1 MGSSDIDLSKKPR
14 SPYELFLGPS
24 AADLRHFVA
33 KHFRH
38 QDTKTQRYVLQNSF
52 PLCFWAFVAIFPV
65 YPDWRF
71 IMSNILNEILNNK
84 DRKEF
89 KEFVAFVANQPTG
102 ICLRN
107 GIIQLFRQYCDEH
120 NKPKKFRQNSTMF
133 NFLKKTQELFPAD
146 GTLVILH
153 RYAIAKY
160 HFCRIR
166 LDGEYMEEISLND
179 YLDLRDLYFLKKKRD
194 NHQLKID
201 FMPFYDFSPSI
212 RDTRSVGNGIRFLNR
227 YMCSNIF
234 SRPDEWNTKLFQ
246 FIQLHQH
253 DGRQLL
259 VNGTLIRDSETF
271 YNKLEKMLQ
280 WLKDKNPEA
289 SYSNVETRMK
299 KEGFEVGWG
308 NTVERISETFQ
319 TLLDLINE
327 PTDYLL
333 ENFISRVPMPLISKI
348 AIISPHGW
356 FGQTNALGKPDTG
369 GQVIYILD
377 QVRALEK
384 HLAKEIR
391 LTGLDV
397 KPKIVVLTRL
407 IPEAEDT
414 SCDQRKEEIFQ
425 ADNSYILRVPFRDS
439 QYNIVK
445 HWISRFKIWP
455 YLETFAEDASI
466 ELMSEFEGRPDL
478 IIGNYSDGNLVAS
491 LLSDKLDVIQ
501 CTIAHALEKTKYAFS
516 DLHWQ
521 ENEEDYHFSL
531 QYTADIFS
539 MNKSDFIITST
550 LQEIAGTEDTMG
562 QYESYQF
569 FSLPELYQVVS
580 GLDLFAPKFNVIP
593 PGVDEELYFPY
604 HQKEKRIQT
613 KLQQWKNRLFHDTS
627 DDIYGNL
634 DHLDKIPIFT
644 MARFDKIKNIT
655 GLIQAFG
662 MSKKLQSSCNLIFAA
677 GTIHVEDSSD
687 SEERNEIIKAYD
699 LIESYNL
706 HGKLRWLPSIN
717 KLDTGEV
724 YRIIADQKGIFVQP
738 ALFEAFGLTI
748 IEAMA
753 SGLPTFAPK
762 FGGPLEIIEYGVSG
776 FLMNTSKPEL
786 ISKSLENF
794 IEHCKKDK
802 DYWQTISE
810 NGIKRVRERFN
821 WKSYSQRMVNLAK
834 LYGFWRY
841 AVSGKG
847 MLELDRYCDL
857 IYHFLLKEKARSLE
871 TQRSPE

>member
-1 MGSSDIDLSKKPR
+1 MKN
-14 SPYELFLGPS
+14 
-24 AADLRHFVA
+24 
-33 KHFRH
+33 
-38 QDTKTQRYVLQNSF
+38 VL
-52 PLCFWAFVAIFPV
+52 V
-65 YPDWRF
+65 D
-71 IMSNILNEILNNK
+71 ILNK
-84 DRKEF
+84 RDRKDF
-89 KEFVAFVANQPTG
+89 KEFVVFVTSQQFG

-120 NKPKKFRQNSTMF
+120 NKTQKFRQNSSMF
-133 NFLKKTQELFPAD
+133 NFLKKAQELFLAD
-146 GTLVILH
+146 GTLVMLH

-160 HFCRIR
+160 RFYRIR

-179 YLDLRDLYFLKKKRD
+179 YLDLRDLQFLEKKRD
-194 NHQLKID
+194 NYQLKID

-212 RDTRSVGNGIRFLNR
+212 RDTRTLGNGIRFLNR

-234 SRPDEWNTKLFQ
+234 SQPDKWNAKLFE
-246 FIQLHQH
+246 FIQLHQNN
-253 DGRQLL
+253 GRQLL
-259 VNGTLIRDSETF
+259 VNGTLIKDFDTF
-271 YNKLEKMLQ
+271 FNKLEKMLE
-280 WLKDKNPEA
+280 WLKHKKPEA
-289 SYSNVETRMK
+289 PYSSVKTRMK

-308 NTVERISETFQ
+308 NTVSRISETIQ

-327 PTDYLL
+327 PNDHLL
-333 ENFISRVPMPLISKI
+333 EHFISRVPMPLISKI

-397 KPKIVVLTRL
+397 DPKIVVLTRL
-407 IPEAEDT
+407 IPEAQDT
-414 SCDQRKEEIFQ
+414 TCDQRKEEIFQ
-425 ADNSYILRVPFRDS
+425 TDNSYILRVPFRDS
-439 QYNIVK
+439 QYNIIK

-455 YLETFAEDASI
+455 YLEAFAEDASR
-466 ELMSEFEGRPDL
+466 ELTGEFEGRPDL

-491 LLSDKLDVIQ
+491 LLSDKFDVTQ

-521 ENEEDYHFSL
+521 ENEQDYHFSL

-550 LQEIAGTEDTMG
+550 LQEIIGTENTMG

-569 FSLPELYQVVS
+569 FSLPQLYQVVN
-580 GLDLFAPKFNVIP
+580 GVNLFAPKFNVIP

-604 HQKEKRIQT
+604 YQKENRIQA
-613 KLQQWKNRLFHDTS
+613 KWQQWESRLFEDNS
-627 DDIYGNL
+627 DDIYGSL
-634 DHLDKIPIFT
+634 DHPEKMPIFT

-662 MSKKLQSSCNLIFAA
+662 MSKKLQDACNLIFAA

-706 HGKLRWLPSIN
+706 HGKIRWLPSIN

-724 YRIIADQKGIFVQP
+724 YRIIADHKGIFVQP

-753 SGLPTFAPK
+753 SGIPTFAPK
-762 FGGPLEIIEYGVSG
+762 FGGPLEIIEYGISG
-776 FLMNTSKPEL
+776 FLMNTSKPNLMAE
-786 ISKSLENF
+786 SLEKF
-794 IEHCKKDK
+794 VEHCEKDK
-802 DYWQTISE
+802 TYWKTISE
-810 NGIKRVRERFN
+810 NGIKRVHDNFN
-821 WKSYSQRMVNLAK
+821 WNSYSQRMINLAK

-847 MLELDRYCDL
+847 MVELDRYCDL
-857 IYHFLLKEKARSLE
+857 IYHFLLKEKAQNLE
-871 TQRSPE
+871 TQIVVVQ

>member
-1 MGSSDIDLSKKPR
+1 MKN
-14 SPYELFLGPS
+14 
-24 AADLRHFVA
+24 
-33 KHFRH
+33 
-38 QDTKTQRYVLQNSF
+38 VLT
-52 PLCFWAFVAIFPV
+52 
-65 YPDWRF
+65 
-71 IMSNILNEILNNK
+71 EILDKK
-84 DRKEF
+84 DRRDF
-89 KEFVAFVANQPTG
+89 KEFMVFFTSQPTG

-107 GIIQLFRQYCDEH
+107 GILQHFRQYCDQH
-120 NKPKKFRQNSTMF
+120 NKTQKFRQSSSMF
-133 NFLKKTQELFPAD
+133 NFLKNAQEFFLAD
-146 GTLVILH
+146 GTLAMLH

-160 HFCRIR
+160 RFYRIR
-166 LDGEYMEEISLND
+166 SDGEYMEEISLFD
-179 YLDLRDLYFLKKKRD
+179 YLDLRDAYVLKKKMD
-194 NHQLKID
+194 NNHLHID

-212 RDTRSVGNGIRFLNR
+212 RDTRTVGNGIRYLNR

-234 SRPDEWNTKLFQ
+234 SRPDEWNAKLFE

-253 DGRQLL
+253 NGRQLL
-259 VNGTLIRDSETF
+259 VNGALIKDFDTF
-271 YNKLEKMLQ
+271 YHKLEKMLE
-280 WLKDKNPEA
+280 WLKQKDPQIPYRRVEA
-289 SYSNVETRMK
+289 HMK

-308 NTVERISETFQ
+308 DSVQRISETIQ
-319 TLLDLINE
+319 TLLDLISE
-327 PTDYLL
+327 PTDHLL
-333 ENFISRVPMPLISKI
+333 EHFISRVPMPLISKI

-377 QVRALEK
+377 QVRALER

-407 IPEAEDT
+407 IPEAQDT
-414 SCDQRKEEIFQ
+414 TCDQRKEEIFQ
-425 ADNSYILRVPFRDS
+425 TGNSYILRVPFRDR

-455 YLETFAEDASI
+455 YLETFAEDAYR
-466 ELMSEFEGRPDL
+466 ELLSEFEGRPDL

-521 ENEEDYHFSL
+521 ENEQDYHFSL

-550 LQEIAGTEDTMG
+550 LQEIIGTENTMG

-569 FSLPELYQVVS
+569 FSMPQLYQVINGVN
-580 GLDLFAPKFNVIP
+580 LFAPKFNVIP
-593 PGVDEELYFPY
+593 PGVDEDLYFPY
-604 HQKEKRIQT
+604 YREEKRIRT
-613 KLQQWKNRLFHDTS
+613 KWQQWESRLFHDNS
-627 DDIYGNL
+627 KDIYGRL
-634 DHLDKIPIFT
+634 DHPDKMPIFT

-662 MSKKLQSSCNLIFAA
+662 MSKTLQRYCNLIFAA

-687 SEERNEIIKAYD
+687 SEERKEIRKAYD
-699 LIESYNL
+699 LIESYSL
-706 HGKLRWLPSIN
+706 HGKFRWLPSIN

-724 YRIIADQKGIFVQP
+724 YRIIADHKGIFVQP

-776 FLMNTSKPEL
+776 FLMNTSKPDL
-786 ISKSLENF
+786 IAKSLENF
-794 IEHCKKDK
+794 VEQRKKDASF
-802 DYWQTISE
+802 WETLSE
-810 NGIKRVRERFN
+810 NGIKRVQEHFN
-821 WKSYSQRMVNLAK
+821 WKSYSQRMINLAK

-847 MLELDRYCDL
+847 MVELDRYCDL
-857 IYHFLLKEKARSLE
+857 IYHFLLKEKAQNLE
-871 TQRSPE
+871 MQRFAD

>member
-1 MGSSDIDLSKKPR
+1 MKNVLID
-14 SPYELFLGPS
+14 
-24 AADLRHFVA
+24 
-33 KHFRH
+33 
-38 QDTKTQRYVLQNSF
+38 
-52 PLCFWAFVAIFPV
+52 
-65 YPDWRF
+65 
-71 IMSNILNEILNNK
+71 ILNK
-84 DRKEF
+84 RDRKDF
-89 KEFVAFVANQPTG
+89 KEFVVFVTSQQFG

-120 NKPKKFRQNSTMF
+120 SKSQKFRQNSSMF
-133 NFLKKTQELFPAD
+133 IFLKKAQELFLAD
-146 GTLVILH
+146 GTLVMLH

-160 HFCRIR
+160 RFYRIR

-179 YLDLRDLYFLKKKRD
+179 YLDLRDLQFLEKKSD
-194 NHQLKID
+194 NYQLKID

-212 RDTRSVGNGIRFLNR
+212 RDTRTLGNGIRFLNR

-234 SRPDEWNTKLFQ
+234 SQPDKWNAKLFE
-246 FIQLHQH
+246 FIQLHQNN
-253 DGRQLL
+253 GRQLL
-259 VNGTLIRDSETF
+259 VNGTLIKDFDTF
-271 YNKLEKMLQ
+271 FNKLERMLE
-280 WLKDKNPEA
+280 WLKHKKPEA
-289 SYSNVETRMK
+289 PYSSVKTRMK

-308 NTVERISETFQ
+308 NTVSRISETIQ

-327 PTDYLL
+327 PNDHLL
-333 ENFISRVPMPLISKI
+333 EHFISRVPMPLISKI

-397 KPKIVVLTRL
+397 DPKIVVLTRL
-407 IPEAEDT
+407 IPEAQDT
-414 SCDQRKEEIFQ
+414 TCDQRKEEIFQ
-425 ADNSYILRVPFRDS
+425 TDNSYILRVPFRDS
-439 QYNIVK
+439 QYNIIK

-455 YLETFAEDASI
+455 YLEAFAEDASR
-466 ELMSEFEGRPDL
+466 ELTGEFEGRPDL

-491 LLSDKLDVIQ
+491 LLSDKFDVTQ

-521 ENEEDYHFSL
+521 ENEQDYHFSL

-550 LQEIAGTEDTMG
+550 LQEIIGTENTMG

-569 FSLPELYQVVS
+569 FSLPQLYQVVN
-580 GLDLFAPKFNVIP
+580 GVNLFAPKFNVIP

-604 HQKEKRIQT
+604 YQKENRIQA
-613 KLQQWKNRLFHDTS
+613 KWQQWESRLFEDNS
-627 DDIYGNL
+627 DDIYGSL
-634 DHLDKIPIFT
+634 DHPEKMPIFT

-662 MSKKLQSSCNLIFAA
+662 MSKKLQDACNLIFAA

-706 HGKLRWLPSIN
+706 HGKIRWLPSIN

-724 YRIIADQKGIFVQP
+724 YRIIADHKGIFVQP

-753 SGLPTFAPK
+753 SGIPTFAPK
-762 FGGPLEIIEYGVSG
+762 FGGPLEIIEYGISG
-776 FLMNTSKPEL
+776 FLMNTSKPNLMAE
-786 ISKSLENF
+786 SLEKF
-794 IEHCKKDK
+794 VEHCEKDK
-802 DYWQTISE
+802 TYWKTISE
-810 NGIKRVRERFN
+810 NGIKRVHDNFN
-821 WKSYSQRMVNLAK
+821 WNSYSQRMINLAK

-847 MLELDRYCDL
+847 MVELDRYCDL
-857 IYHFLLKEKARSLE
+857 IYHFLLKEKAQNLE
-871 TQRSPE
+871 TQIVVVQ

>member
-1 MGSSDIDLSKKPR
+1 MK
-14 SPYELFLGPS
+14 
-24 AADLRHFVA
+24 
-33 KHFRH
+33 
-38 QDTKTQRYVLQNSF
+38 
-52 PLCFWAFVAIFPV
+52 
-65 YPDWRF
+65 
-71 IMSNILNEILNNK
+71 NILDEILNK
-84 DRKEF
+84 RDRKEF
-89 KEFVAFVANQPTG
+89 KEFVVFVTNQPTD

-107 GIIQLFRQYCDEH
+107 GIIQLFRQYCDLH
-120 NKPKKFRQNSTMF
+120 DKSQKFRQNSSLF
-133 NFLKKTQELFPAD
+133 NFLKKAQELFPAD
-146 GTLVILH
+146 GTLVMLH

-160 HFCRIR
+160 HFYRIR
-166 LDGEYMEEISLND
+166 LDGEYMEEISLDD
-179 YLDLRDLYFLKKKRD
+179 YLDLRDYHFLKKKTD
-194 NHQLKID
+194 NYKLKLD

-212 RDTRSVGNGIRFLNR
+212 RDTRTIGNGIRFLNR

-234 SRPDEWNTKLFQ
+234 SRPDEWSTKLFQ
-246 FIQLHQH
+246 FIQMHQH

-259 VNGTLIRDSETF
+259 VNGTLIKDIVTF
-271 YNKLEKMLQ
+271 YHRIEKMQEL
-280 WLKDKNPEA
+280 LKGKNPQA
-289 SYSNVETRMK
+289 AFSSVESRLK
-299 KEGFEVGWG
+299 KEGLEVGWG
-308 NTVERISETFQ
+308 NTVGRISETFQ
-319 TLLDLINE
+319 TFLDLISE
-327 PTDYLL
+327 PNDQLL
-333 ENFISRVPMPLISKI
+333 ERFISRVPMPLISKV

-384 HLAKEIR
+384 HLTEEIQ

-407 IPEAEDT
+407 IPEAKDT
-414 SCDQRKEEIFQ
+414 SCDQRIEEIFQ
-425 ADNSYILRVPFRDS
+425 TLNSYILRVPFRDS
-439 QYNIVK
+439 QYNVVK

-455 YLETFAEDASI
+455 YLETFAEDSAR
-466 ELMSEFEGRPDL
+466 ELSGEFEGRPDL

-521 ENEEDYHFSL
+521 ENEKNYHFSL

-550 LQEIAGTEDTMG
+550 LQEIIGTENTMG

-569 FSLPELYQVVS
+569 FSLPELYQVVN
-580 GLDLFAPKFNVIP
+580 GVNLFAPKFNVIP

-604 HQKEKRIQT
+604 DQKEKRIKT
-613 KLQQWKNRLFHDTS
+613 LRQQWENRLFHD
-627 DDIYGNL
+627 DAEDIHGNL
-634 DHLDKIPIFT
+634 DHPEKTPIFT

-662 MSKKLQSSCNLIFAA
+662 MSKKLQQTCNLIFAA

-724 YRIIADQKGIFVQP
+724 YRIIADHKGMFVQP

-762 FGGPLEIIEYGVSG
+762 FGGPLEIIQYGVSG

-786 ISKSLENF
+786 IAKSLESF
-794 IEHCKKDK
+794 VEDCLKDEN
-802 DYWQTISE
+802 YWSKISE

-821 WKSYSQRMVNLAK
+821 WQSYSQRMINLAK

-857 IYHFLLKEKARSLE
+857 IYHFLLKQKVQNPEAQIHLE
-871 TQRSPE
+871 QSAIR

>member
-1 MGSSDIDLSKKPR
+1 MKN
-14 SPYELFLGPS
+14 
-24 AADLRHFVA
+24 
-33 KHFRH
+33 
-38 QDTKTQRYVLQNSF
+38 VLT
-52 PLCFWAFVAIFPV
+52 
-65 YPDWRF
+65 
-71 IMSNILNEILNNK
+71 EILNKK
-84 DRKEF
+84 DRKDF
-89 KEFVAFVANQPTG
+89 KEFVVFVNNQKFG

-107 GIIQLFRQYCDEH
+107 GIIQLFRQFCDQN
-120 NKPKKFRQNSTMF
+120 NKTQKFRQDSSMF
-133 NFLKKTQELFPAD
+133 NFLKKAQELFLAD
-146 GTLVILH
+146 GTLVMLH

-160 HFCRIR
+160 RYYRIR
-166 LDGEYMEEISLND
+166 LDGEYMEEVSLKD
-179 YLDLRDLYFLKKKRD
+179 YLDLRDSFYLKKRMD
-194 NHQLKID
+194 NSHLHID

-212 RDTRSVGNGIRFLNR
+212 RDTRTVGNGIRFLNR

-234 SRPDEWNTKLFQ
+234 SRPDEWNAKLFE

-253 DGRQLL
+253 NGRQLL
-259 VNGTLIRDSETF
+259 VNGVLIKDFETF
-271 YNKLEKMLQ
+271 YAKLEKMLE
-280 WLKDKNPEA
+280 WLKSKNPEA
-289 SYSNVETRMK
+289 DYGRVETRMK

-308 NTVERISETFQ
+308 NTVGRILETIQ
-319 TLLDLINE
+319 TLFDLISE
-327 PTDYLL
+327 PTDHLL
-333 ENFISRVPMPLISKI
+333 EHFISRVPMPLISKI

-407 IPEAEDT
+407 IPEARDT
-414 SCDQRKEEIFQ
+414 TCDQRKEEIFQ
-425 ADNSYILRVPFRDS
+425 TENSYILRVPFRDS

-455 YLETFAEDASI
+455 YLETFAEDAAT
-466 ELMSEFEGRPDL
+466 ELGSEFKGRPDL

-491 LLSDKLDVIQ
+491 LLSDKFGVTQ

-516 DLHWQ
+516 DLNWQ
-521 ENEEDYHFSL
+521 ENEQDYNFSL

-550 LQEIAGTEDTMG
+550 LQEIIGTENTMG

-569 FSLPELYQVVS
+569 FSLPQLYQVVN
-580 GLDLFAPKFNVIP
+580 GVNLFAPKFNVIP
-593 PGVDEELYFPY
+593 PGVDEDLYFPY
-604 HQKEKRIQT
+604 FQKDKRIQI
-613 KLQQWKNRLFHDTS
+613 KSQQWEGRLFEDNS
-627 DDIYGNL
+627 EDIFGSL
-634 DHLDKIPIFT
+634 DHPDKMPIFT

-662 MSKKLQSSCNLIFAA
+662 MSKKLQSTCNLIFAA
-677 GTIHVEDSSD
+677 GTIHVEESSD
-687 SEERNEIIKAYD
+687 SEERNEIKKAYD

-706 HGKLRWLPSIN
+706 IGKLRWLPSIN

-724 YRIIADQKGIFVQP
+724 YRIIADHKGIFVQP

-786 ISKSLENF
+786 IAKILENF
-794 IEHCKKDK
+794 VEHCKSNESFWKM
-802 DYWQTISE
+802 ISE
-810 NGIKRVRERFN
+810 NGITRVQEHFN
-821 WKSYSQRMVNLAK
+821 WKSYSQRMINLAK
-834 LYGFWRY
+834 LYGFRRY

-847 MLELDRYCDL
+847 MIELDRYCDL
-857 IYHFLLKEKARSLE
+857 IYHFLIKEKAHNLE
-871 TQRSPE
+871 SQISPE